1 MNATAVSHDKKQPA
15 TATQLADAVFDALT
29 VEAQDYFEQ
38 PDGVQVI
45 KVNGWSL
52 RIFNDTDEA
61 APHGISWWVDSPD
74 ERGTVSDGWE
84 QLPAADIAAQ
94 AAILAD
100 LIQRVSAT
108 KLVNQ

>member
-1 MNATAVSHDKKQPA
+1 MNTVAVSQDQKQPA
-15 TATQLADAVFDALT
+15 TAIQLADAVFDALT

-74 ERGTVSDGWE
+74 ERGVESDGWE

-94 AAILAD
+94 AVVLAR
-100 LIQRVSAT
+100 LIQRISAA
-108 KLVNQ
+108 KGAR